1 MPGAWEVPGWKM
13 RRWVGDAGCIQPS
26 GRGGCDP
33 LGAWPLLLLGAGV
46 APWLPRPGAVLS
58 RVALALSVCP
68 PHAEGRALVLQQGL
82 HMWGHVASAKEHF
95 SL

>member
-1 MPGAWEVPGWKM
+1 MVLAAFSHQDV
-13 RRWVGDAGCIQPS
+13 VGVTPLVH
-26 GRGGCDP
+26 GRGSM